1 MTTSEGRS
9 AVRGDRAHYAQL
21 LDHAGR
27 TTVGLRAAP
36 GATATRSWGSG
47 VLIAPGWVLT
57 CAHVLAA
64 SDGRRRDTGP
74 DGVFGVVFGGR
85 VVPARLAYDLSRPA
99 PEAGPAAA
107 RADLALV
114 RLLDPET
121 DHPCAWLSDQP
132 ATLLEDAY
140 IFRGHEQAG
149 GGAGAGGSEEGREDA
164 DAAGRGGAGGGADG
178 GAAAGR
184 SRERVMRDACDTG
197 DTSDTGGAGG
207 TGGAGKPRDGRR
219 GHGAGEGRGAPEADG
234 GPGRSGSDGE
244 QGLHGPDGGRGVRES
259 RDGRG
264 VHGAP
269 AAPRAPLTPVDT
281 FIAVRFGA
289 RDARGLQFGSDVRV
303 MPGASGG
310 PLIDCDRG
318 EVVGIVKGRHQQ
330 DHVGLAVPVTALR
343 GLGPEHLVP
352 GAEGLGPDP
361 YHALMSLHDRWHWA
375 GQDLGRAVGPTWF
388 DAQHAIMAGRGRLW
402 GVQERLQALDLL
414 AHLPAPRDP
423 LVVEAAVGEVLDRG
437 DRPGAWSLRTWRD
450 GHGALYQGSDPYT
463 ELRAFVHYLRIVAQ
477 LTADE
482 VRDVPGEQA
491 AAVRGQAT
499 RLAEFVQAKAVV
511 LLPQDRRR
519 IGPVRRRPRSVLVE
533 FEPLFYDEGGQELF
547 NWSVSEGYGQGQW
560 LRVDVQESAGGV
572 PFEQAREQVLRRL
585 GGRLLRAD
593 SDAGPGARVRLE
605 VAVPEGHWHTA
616 AGQWEVAASTRRTAR
631 LRPVGPGRAVILRDQ
646 GRREQVD
653 PAWLR
658 RWQGL
663 AAARELQALRL
674 APRTGD
680 GARPGSVEA
689 IWRLLETAGEGVL
702 PTLCHTVAD
711 GFGRDAVGVA
721 LDTGFPAGLWP
732 AAGHG
737 EERDC
742 DAGCEEFHRG
752 VRELLQGSGGAA
764 RLPELVRQLRAKA
777 AEAAE
782 EGAHWARD
790 LVLLYD
796 DPEDP
801 IPPLFTDRPQ
811 LSPR

>member
-1 MTTSEGRS
+1 MPTSEDRTAG
-9 AVRGDRAHYAQL
+9 RAHYTQL

-27 TTVGLRAAP
+27 TTVALRPAP
-36 GATATRSWGSG
+36 GTSGARPWGSG

-64 SDGRRRDTGP
+64 SDGRRRDLGP
-74 DGVFGVVFGGR
+74 DGVLGVTFDGR
-85 VVPARLAYDLSRPA
+85 VVPARLVYDLSRPGSD
-99 PEAGPAAA
+99 AGPAPDVGHAAA

-121 DHPCAWLSDQP
+121 AHPCAWLSDQP

-140 IFRGHEQAG
+140 IFRGH
-149 GGAGAGGSEEGREDA
+149 D
-164 DAAGRGGAGGGADG
+164 
-178 GAAAGR
+178 
-184 SRERVMRDACDTG
+184 
-197 DTSDTGGAGG
+197 
-207 TGGAGKPRDGRR
+207 
-219 GHGAGEGRGAPEADG
+219 
-234 GPGRSGSDGE
+234 
-244 QGLHGPDGGRGVRES
+244 ES
-259 RDGRG
+259 
-264 VHGAP
+264 
-269 AAPRAPLTPVDT
+269 PVDP

-303 MPGASGG
+303 TPGASGG
-310 PLIDCDRG
+310 PLLDCDRG

-343 GLGPEHLVP
+343 GLGPEHLVEGAA

-375 GQDLGRAVGPTWF
+375 GQELGRAAGPTWF
-388 DAQHAIMAGRGRLW
+388 DAQHTIMAGRGRLW

-414 AHLPAPRDP
+414 ARLPAPRDP
-423 LVVEAAVGEVLDRG
+423 LVVEAAVGEVLERG
-437 DRPGAWSLRTWRD
+437 ERPGAWLLRTWRD

-477 LTADE
+477 RTADE
-482 VRDVPGEQA
+482 VRDAPGDEAAGVREQA
-491 AAVRGQAT
+491 A

-511 LLPQDRRR
+511 LQPQDRRR

-533 FEPLFYDEGGQELF
+533 FEPLFYDEGGSELF

-593 SDAGPGARVRLE
+593 GDAGPGARVRLE
-605 VAVPEGHWHTA
+605 IAVPEGRWDTA
-616 AGQWEVAASTRRTAR
+616 VGQWEVAASTRRTAR

-663 AAARELQALRL
+663 AAARELEALRI
-674 APRTGD
+674 PP
-680 GARPGSVEA
+680 RPGADAGTGSAEA
-689 IWRLLETAGEGVL
+689 IWRLLETAGDGAL
-702 PTLCHTVAD
+702 PALCHTVAD

-732 AAGHG
+732 ARGHG

-752 VRELLQGSGGAA
+752 VRELLQGSGGVT

-777 AEAAE
+777 TEAAE
-782 EGAHWARD
+782 EGTHWARD

-811 LSPR
+811 VSPR

>member
-1 MTTSEGRS
+1 MPTSEDRTAG
-9 AVRGDRAHYAQL
+9 RAHYTQL

-27 TTVGLRAAP
+27 TTVALRPAP
-36 GATATRSWGSG
+36 GTSGARPWGSG

-64 SDGRRRDTGP
+64 SDGRRRDMGP
-74 DGVFGVVFGGR
+74 DGVLGVTFDGR
-85 VVPARLAYDLSRPA
+85 VVPARLVYDLSRPGSDAGPA
-99 PEAGPAAA
+99 PDAGPAAA

-121 DHPCAWLSDQP
+121 AHPCAWLSDQP

-140 IFRGHEQAG
+140 IFRGH
-149 GGAGAGGSEEGREDA
+149 D
-164 DAAGRGGAGGGADG
+164 
-178 GAAAGR
+178 
-184 SRERVMRDACDTG
+184 
-197 DTSDTGGAGG
+197 
-207 TGGAGKPRDGRR
+207 
-219 GHGAGEGRGAPEADG
+219 
-234 GPGRSGSDGE
+234 
-244 QGLHGPDGGRGVRES
+244 ES
-259 RDGRG
+259 
-264 VHGAP
+264 
-269 AAPRAPLTPVDT
+269 PVDP

-303 MPGASGG
+303 TPGASGG
-310 PLIDCDRG
+310 PLLDCDRG

-343 GLGPEHLVP
+343 GLGPEHLVEGAA

-375 GQDLGRAVGPTWF
+375 GQELGRAAGPTWF
-388 DAQHAIMAGRGRLW
+388 DAQHTIMAGRGRLW

-414 AHLPAPRDP
+414 ARLPAPRDP
-423 LVVEAAVGEVLDRG
+423 LVVEAAVGEVLERG
-437 DRPGAWSLRTWRD
+437 ERPGAWLLRTWRD

-477 LTADE
+477 RTADE
-482 VRDVPGEQA
+482 VRDAPGDEAAGVREQA
-491 AAVRGQAT
+491 A

-511 LLPQDRRR
+511 LQPQDRRR

-533 FEPLFYDEGGQELF
+533 FEPLFYDEGGSELF

-593 SDAGPGARVRLE
+593 GDAGPGARVRLE
-605 VAVPEGHWHTA
+605 IAVPEGRWDTA
-616 AGQWEVAASTRRTAR
+616 VGQWEVAASTRRTAR

-663 AAARELQALRL
+663 AAARELEALRI
-674 APRTGD
+674 PP
-680 GARPGSVEA
+680 RPGADAGTGSAEA
-689 IWRLLETAGEGVL
+689 IWRLLETAGDGAL
-702 PTLCHTVAD
+702 PALCHTVAD

-732 AAGHG
+732 ARGHG

-752 VRELLQGSGGAA
+752 VRELLQGSGGVT

-777 AEAAE
+777 TEAAE
-782 EGAHWARD
+782 EGTHWARD

-811 LSPR
+811 VSPR

>member
-1 MTTSEGRS
+1 MATPQGRAGGS
-9 AVRGDRAHYAQL
+9 GDRARYAQL
-21 LDHAGR
+21 LAHAGHA
-27 TTVGLRAAP
+27 TVGLRPAP
-36 GATATRSWGSG
+36 GAAAPRMWGSG

-64 SDGRRRDTGP
+64 GDGRRRETDP
-74 DGVFGVVFGGR
+74 DGVVGVAFGGR
-85 VVPARLAYDLSRPA
+85 VVAARPAYDLSRPA
-99 PEAGPAAA
+99 PEAGPGAA
-107 RADLALV
+107 RADLALL
-114 RLLDPET
+114 RLLDPEPR
-121 DHPCAWLSDQP
+121 HPCAWLSDQP

-140 IFRGHEQAG
+140 IFRGHDRSGEDPARDG
-149 GGAGAGGSEEGREDA
+149 DGDGDGDEGA
-164 DAAGRGGAGGGADG
+164 RGGAARPGPR
-178 GAAAGR
+178 AAG
-184 SRERVMRDACDTG
+184 D
-197 DTSDTGGAGG
+197 
-207 TGGAGKPRDGRR
+207 
-219 GHGAGEGRGAPEADG
+219 
-234 GPGRSGSDGE
+234 
-244 QGLHGPDGGRGVRES
+244 
-259 RDGRG
+259 
-264 VHGAP
+264 AP
-269 AAPRAPLTPVDT
+269 AAPVDP

-303 MPGASGG
+303 TPGASGG

-318 EVVGIVKGRHQQ
+318 EVVGIVKGRHLQ

-343 GLGPEHLVP
+343 GLGPEHLVA

-375 GQDLGRAVGPTWF
+375 GQELGRATGPTWF

-414 AHLPAPRDP
+414 ARLPAPRDP
-423 LVVEAAVGEVLDRG
+423 LVVEAAVGEVLERG
-437 DRPGAWSLRTWRD
+437 ERPAAWSLRTWRD

-463 ELRAFVHYLRIVAQ
+463 ELRTFVHYLRIVAQ

-482 VRDVPGEQA
+482 VRDEPGEDA
-491 AAVRGQAT
+491 AAVREQAV

-511 LLPQDRRR
+511 LQPQDRRR

-533 FEPLFYDEGGQELF
+533 FEPLFYDEGGAELF

-572 PFEQAREQVLRRL
+572 PFEQAREQVLRQL

-593 SDAGPGARVRLE
+593 GAAGPGARVRLE
-605 VAVPEGHWHTA
+605 VAVPEGQWHTP
-616 AGQWEVAASTRRTAR
+616 AGQWEVAASARRTAR

-663 AAARELQALRL
+663 RTAPALQALRV
-674 APRTGD
+674 APREGA
-680 GARPGSVEA
+680 GARPGACAESV
-689 IWRLLETAGEGVL
+689 WRLLETAGEGAL
-702 PTLCHTVAD
+702 PALCHTVAD
-711 GFGRDAVGVA
+711 GFGRDVVGVA

-732 AAGHG
+732 AGGHG

-752 VRELLQGSGGAA
+752 VRELLEGSGGVA

>member
-1 MTTSEGRS
+1 MPTSEDRTAG
-9 AVRGDRAHYAQL
+9 RAHYTQL

-27 TTVGLRAAP
+27 TTVALRPAP
-36 GATATRSWGSG
+36 GTSGARPWGSG

-64 SDGRRRDTGP
+64 SDGRRRDMGP
-74 DGVFGVVFGGR
+74 DGVFGVTFDGR
-85 VVPARLAYDLSRPA
+85 VVPARLVYDLSRPA
-99 PEAGPAAA
+99 PDAGPAAA

-121 DHPCAWLSDQP
+121 EHPCAWLSDQP

-140 IFRGHEQAG
+140 IFRGH
-149 GGAGAGGSEEGREDA
+149 
-164 DAAGRGGAGGGADG
+164 
-178 GAAAGR
+178 
-184 SRERVMRDACDTG
+184 
-197 DTSDTGGAGG
+197 
-207 TGGAGKPRDGRR
+207 
-219 GHGAGEGRGAPEADG
+219 GE
-234 GPGRSGSDGE
+234 S
-244 QGLHGPDGGRGVRES
+244 
-259 RDGRG
+259 
-264 VHGAP
+264 
-269 AAPRAPLTPVDT
+269 PVDP

-303 MPGASGG
+303 TPGASGG
-310 PLIDCDRG
+310 PLLDCDRG

-343 GLGPEHLVP
+343 GLGPEHLVAV
-352 GAEGLGPDP
+352 AEGLGPDP

-375 GQDLGRAVGPTWF
+375 GQELGRAVGPTWF
-388 DAQHAIMAGRGRLW
+388 DAQHTIMAGRGRLW

-414 AHLPAPRDP
+414 ARLPAPRDP
-423 LVVEAAVGEVLDRG
+423 LVVEAAVGEVLERG
-437 DRPGAWSLRTWRD
+437 ERPGAWLLRTWRD

-477 LTADE
+477 RTADE
-482 VRDVPGEQA
+482 VRDAPGDEAAGVREQA
-491 AAVRGQAT
+491 A

-511 LLPQDRRR
+511 LQPQDRRR

-533 FEPLFYDEGGQELF
+533 FEPLFYDEGGSELF

-593 SDAGPGARVRLE
+593 GDAGPGARVRLE
-605 VAVPEGHWHTA
+605 VAVPEGHWDTA
-616 AGQWEVAASTRRTAR
+616 VGQWEVAASTRRTAR

-663 AAARELQALRL
+663 AAARELEALRI
-674 APRTGD
+674 PP
-680 GARPGSVEA
+680 RPGADAGTGSAEA
-689 IWRLLETAGEGVL
+689 IWRLLETAGDGVL
-702 PTLCHTVAD
+702 PALCHTVAD

-732 AAGHG
+732 AHGHG

-752 VRELLQGSGGAA
+752 VRELLQGSGGVT

-777 AEAAE
+777 TEAAE
-782 EGAHWARD
+782 EGTHWARD

-811 LSPR
+811 VSPR

>member
-1 MTTSEGRS
+1 MSTSEGRT
-9 AVRGDRAHYAQL
+9 AGRGDRARYTQL

-27 TTVGLRAAP
+27 TTVALRAAP
-36 GATATRSWGSG
+36 GGAAARPWGSG

-64 SDGRRRDTGP
+64 GDGRRRDTGP
-74 DGVFGVVFGGR
+74 DGIFGVTFDGR
-85 VVPARLAYDLSRPA
+85 VVPARLAYDLSRPDPA
-99 PEAGPAAA
+99 AGPAVA

-114 RLLDPET
+114 QLLDPEP

-140 IFRGHEQAG
+140 IFRGHDASGAVPQGGGDAGTGHQGEGAVPEAG
-149 GGAGAGGSEEGREDA
+149 GVGDPPDGSPG
-164 DAAGRGGAGGGADG
+164 
-178 GAAAGR
+178 
-184 SRERVMRDACDTG
+184 
-197 DTSDTGGAGG
+197 
-207 TGGAGKPRDGRR
+207 
-219 GHGAGEGRGAPEADG
+219 PE
-234 GPGRSGSDGE
+234 
-244 QGLHGPDGGRGVRES
+244 PDGGRGTR
-259 RDGRG
+259 GRAE
-264 VHGAP
+264 HAAP
-269 AAPRAPLTPVDT
+269 AGPRAPAPPVDP

-303 MPGASGG
+303 SPGASGG
-310 PLIDCDRG
+310 PLLDCDRG

-343 GLGPEHLVP
+343 GLGPEHLVA

-375 GQDLGRAVGPTWF
+375 GQDLGRTTGPTWF
-388 DAQHAIMAGRGRLW
+388 DAQHTIMAGRGRLW

-414 AHLPAPRDP
+414 ARLPAPRDP
-423 LVVEAAVGEVLDRG
+423 LVVEAAVGEVLERG
-437 DRPGAWSLRTWRD
+437 ERPGAWLLRTWRD

-482 VRDVPGEQA
+482 VRDAPGDEA
-491 AAVRGQAT
+491 AAVREQAA
-499 RLAEFVQAKAVV
+499 RLAEFVQARAVV
-511 LLPQDRRR
+511 LQPQDRRR

-533 FEPLFYDEGGQELF
+533 FEPLFYDEGGPELF

-593 SDAGPGARVRLE
+593 GDAGPNARVRLE
-605 VAVPEGHWHTA
+605 VAVPEGRWDTA

-663 AAARELQALRL
+663 AAARELQALRI
-674 APRTGD
+674 PP
-680 GARPGSVEA
+680 RPGADARSGSAEA
-689 IWRLLETAGEGVL
+689 IWRLLETAGEGAL
-702 PTLCHTVAD
+702 PALCHTVAD

-732 AAGHG
+732 AHGHG

-752 VRELLQGSGGAA
+752 VRELLQGSGGVA

-782 EGAHWARD
+782 EGTHWARD

-801 IPPLFTDRPQ
+801 IPPLFTEHPQ
-811 LSPR
+811 MSPR